1 MLQTCQKRG
10 FGMPSEFLSQ
20 NKEELTMRAQEC
32 IKFFEFVQ
40 MIPVNNF
47 GTKLSTFAG
56 ANMNSLWATIVLG
69 EWFANYE
76 RTS

>member
-1 MLQTCQKRG
+1 
-10 FGMPSEFLSQ
+10 
-20 NKEELTMRAQEC
+20 
-32 IKFFEFVQ
+32 

-76 RTS
+76 RTPNGLDRRNVSISKRWNRCCAKV

>member
-1 MLQTCQKRG
+1 
-10 FGMPSEFLSQ
+10 MPAEFLSQ
-20 NKEELTMRAQEC
+20 NKEELTTRA
-32 IKFFEFVQ
+32 KNALNSLNSSK

-76 RTS
+76 RTP

>member
-1 MLQTCQKRG
+1 
-10 FGMPSEFLSQ
+10 MPAEFLSQ
-20 NKEELTMRAQEC
+20 NKEELTTRA
-32 IKFFEFVQ
+32 KNALNSLNSSP

-76 RTS
+76 RTP